1 MRFSGLPG
9 PQGRYARNMTK
20 VYSFRVAKNER
31 VNKLHSPPLPSRPPL
46 PPSPPPRDTPATER
60 PLQAETVQQV
70 VQLTS
75 TFPTVTLETARQQ
88 SSLTNSISYCLVT
101 APFPLACSLHLL
113 SVPYQSSAQ
122 TLQEPPETAKCDGG
136 PSCAL
141 NYAGIRTIRSES
153 ASDTNKYCK
162 WFLEGDRPFLFLRQC
177 RFVL

>member
-1 MRFSGLPG
+1 MNVSTNSIRTP
-9 PQGRYARNMTK
+9 PPRYP
-20 VYSFRVAKNER
+20 
-31 VNKLHSPPLPSRPPL
+31 PPLPL
-46 PPSPPPRDTPATER
+46 HDTPATER
-60 PLQAETVQQV
+60 PLQAETVEQV

-88 SSLTNSISYCLVT
+88 SSLTNLISYCLVI

-122 TLQEPPETAKCDGG
+122 TLQEPPETAKCDGC

-141 NYAGIRTIRSES
+141 NYACIRPIRSES

-162 WFLEGDRPFLFLRQC
+162 SFLEGDRPFLFLRQC
-177 RFVL
+177 RFEL